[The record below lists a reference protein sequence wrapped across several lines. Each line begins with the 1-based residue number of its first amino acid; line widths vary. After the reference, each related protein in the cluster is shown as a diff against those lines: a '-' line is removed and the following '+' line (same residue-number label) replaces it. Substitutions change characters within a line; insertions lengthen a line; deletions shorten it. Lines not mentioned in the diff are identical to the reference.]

1 MVELVESLKQLSNN
15 KEVIVMLTVIIFD
28 VLFGVM
34 VAVKQKSINSNIGI
48 NGIMRKAT
56 CIILLIMFSLL
67 NKLEPSM
74 FTDVAYNG
82 LFVALMGFE
91 LVSIVENC
99 NNLGINI
106 PVLNKYLLINNEETN
121 TDVKKDTDTIKKD
134 TDLPK

>member
-1 MVELVESLKQLSNN
+1 MTELVESLKQLANN
-15 KEVIVMLTVIIFD
+15 KEVIVMLIVIMFD
-28 VLFGVM
+28 VLFGIM
-34 VAVKQKSINSNIGI
+34 VAVKQKSINSKTGI
-48 NGIMRKAT
+48 NGIMRKAS
-56 CIILLIMFSLL
+56 CILLLIMFNLL
-67 NKLEPSM
+67 SKLEPSM

-91 LVSIVENC
+91 LISIVENC

-106 PVLNKYLLINNEETN
+106 PVLNKYLLNNNEEIN

>member
-1 MVELVESLKQLSNN
+1 MIELVNSLKQLSNN
-15 KEVIVMLTVIIFD
+15 KEVIVMMTVIIFD

-48 NGIMRKAT
+48 NGIMRKAS
-56 CIILLIMFSLL
+56 CIILLIMFNLL

-82 LFVALMGFE
+82 LFVALLGFE
-91 LVSIVENC
+91 LISIVENC

-106 PVLNKYLLINNEETN
+106 PVLNKYLLNNNEETN

-134 TDLPK
+134 TDWPK

>member
-1 MVELVESLKQLSNN
+1 MVELAESLKQLANN
-15 KEVIVMLTVIIFD
+15 KEITVMMTVIIFD

-34 VAVKQKSINSNIGI
+34 VAVKQKSINSNTGI
-48 NGIMRKAT
+48 NGIMRKAS
-56 CIILLIMFSLL
+56 CIMLLIMFNLL
-67 NKLEPSM
+67 NKLEPTM

-91 LVSIVENC
+91 LISVVENL